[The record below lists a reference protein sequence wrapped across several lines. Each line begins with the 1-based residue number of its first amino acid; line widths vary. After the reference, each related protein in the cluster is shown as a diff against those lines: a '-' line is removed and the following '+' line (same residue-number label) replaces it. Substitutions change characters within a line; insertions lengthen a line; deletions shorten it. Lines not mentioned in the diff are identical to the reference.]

1 MTQYDERIH
10 AGGADLV
17 PPQQSG
23 NGHVDPR
30 HVPTSRPM
38 PQDPTHAANP
48 YADQHS
54 AAQTSAAAVAATHGE
69 PEPPGK
75 RDPHTVTLSK
85 GYQVFNDQGGGM
97 REERTFRFRKPS
109 PQDIRE
115 CGRPVRMVQIDT
127 GNALEQNDH
136 AIAKLIH
143 RLSAPQIPIA
153 SIDTMDLDDY
163 DTCAESVVAF
173 FGKSK
178 E

>member
-1 MTQYDERIH
+1 MTQHDERIL

-30 HVPTSRPM
+30 HVPTSRPL
-38 PQDPTHAANP
+38 PQDPITHSANP
-48 YADQHS
+48 YAEQH
-54 AAQTSAAAVAATHGE
+54 AAAAAVAATQGE
-69 PEPPGK
+69 PEAAAK
-75 RDPHTVTLSK
+75 QDPHTVTLSK
-85 GYQVFNDQGGGM
+85 GYQVFKDQGGGM

-153 SIDTMDLDDY
+153 SIDTMELDDY
-163 DTCAESVVAF
+163 DTCAESVVSF